1 MSGRGILD
9 ADMTTLAG
17 WLRDGLRWWLDELRA
32 LVPASLREGGRSRA
46 RVLPWDGGALI
57 GAAPGAS
64 VAIALDPALC
74 LVRTIE
80 RPAMGERDLERMI
93 ALDADRILPLPAET
107 VVVASRVAA
116 RTGATA
122 RVAVAALPRERAE
135 ALVSAVALA
144 QVLPVDVHLDTD
156 DGPIAFLPALRRA
169 GLMVRGRGAARG
181 WWAAVAF
188 LFLLNAALLIWRDVA
203 RNERL
208 AAVVEGQRPAVAA
221 ARRITARVRSG
232 QRIAHASLIR
242 RQANDPLWVMGQVA
256 TALPPGVWLQRYGW
270 TAESLRLAGYR
281 PRGADVVRSLRA
293 APGFIEVRNTNAD
306 TVAEVPAGQPFDV
319 TARVRKPRP

>member
-9 ADMTTLAG
+9 ADMTTVAG
-17 WLRDGLRWWLDELRA
+17 WLRQGCRWWLDELRA
-32 LVPASLREGGRSRA
+32 MVPERLRDAGRVGA
-46 RVLPWDGGALI
+46 KVVPWSGGALV
-57 GAAPGAS
+57 GAAPGTS

-107 VVVASRVAA
+107 VVVASRVVA
-116 RTGATA
+116 RAGSTA
-122 RVAVAALPRERAE
+122 QVAVAALPRERAE
-135 ALVSAVALA
+135 SLAAAAALA
-144 QVLPVDVHLDTD
+144 QVVPVDVRLDTD
-156 DGPIAFLPALRRA
+156 EGPIAFLPALRRS
-169 GLMVRGRGAARG
+169 GLMIRARGAARG

-188 LFLLNAALLIWRDVA
+188 LFLLNGALLIWRDVA

-208 AAVVEGQRPAVAA
+208 EAVVEGQRPAVAA
-221 ARRITARVRSG
+221 ARRITNRVRSG
-232 QRIAHASLIR
+232 QRIARVALAKREAS
-242 RQANDPLWVMGQVA
+242 DPLWVMGQVA

-270 TAESLRLAGYR
+270 SGESLRLAGYR
-281 PRGADVVRSLRA
+281 PRGADVVKSLRA
-293 APGFIEVRNTNAD
+293 APGFVEVRNTNAD
-306 TVAEVPAGQPFDV
+306 TIAEVPAGQPFDL